1 MQKNDIQ
8 NQTFEKYQKKFLRV
22 IKLNCNEANKQNMN
36 FTNQFDRIQNW
47 INIRFSQRVKR
58 E

>member
-22 IKLNCNEANKQNMN
+22 IKLNCNEANK
-36 FTNQFDRIQNW
+36 
-47 INIRFSQRVKR
+47 
-58 E
+58 